1 MFRRLHEPDVETVTL
16 VVEGE
21 PVTAPA
27 GETVAAA
34 LLVAGLDHTC
44 TTPVSGSPRAPYCM
58 TGVCF
63 DCLVE
68 INGVPNRQAC
78 MTRVVDGMRVNRQRG
93 VRGIDR

>member
-1 MFRRLHEPDVETVTL
+1 MFRRLHEPDAETAIL

-21 PVTAPA
+21 PVTVPA

-34 LLVAGLDHTC
+34 LLVAGLGHTR

-68 INGVPNRQAC
+68 IDGVPNRQAC